1 MYDTYKVVRTKEEY
15 FSNWKHEDLKHL
27 SEGHQDDIYQKYFIK
42 AAVFQRDSFTCRN
55 EECNAPDSKL
65 TLHHTKFQKN
75 NGKWSLK
82 NCITIC
88 KSCHQKYHKGKDTLI
103 YDGMTYQIHKDDIVN
118 WKKAKAENK
127 LMRKQCKNIHGLT
140 ISWELMALLMK
151 FMFDREIEIEC
162 EIEDED
168 TVDDDK

>member
-1 MYDTYKVVRTKEEY
+1 MYETYKVVRTKEQY
-15 FSNWKHEDLKHL
+15 FSSWKKEDLQHI
-27 SEGHQDDIYQKYFIK
+27 SEGQQDDIYQKYFIK
-42 AAVFQRDSFTCRN
+42 AAVFQRDNFTCRN
-55 EECNAPDSKL
+55 EECVAPDSKL

-88 KSCHQKYHKGKDTLI
+88 KACHRAYHKGKGTLS
-103 YDGMTYQIHKDDIVN
+103 YDGMTYQIHKNDIVN
-118 WKKAKAENK
+118 WKKIKAESKVIRKINK
-127 LMRKQCKNIHGLT
+127 QLHGIK

-151 FMFDREIEIEC
+151 FMFDKEIEIEC
-162 EIEDED
+162 EIEDKD